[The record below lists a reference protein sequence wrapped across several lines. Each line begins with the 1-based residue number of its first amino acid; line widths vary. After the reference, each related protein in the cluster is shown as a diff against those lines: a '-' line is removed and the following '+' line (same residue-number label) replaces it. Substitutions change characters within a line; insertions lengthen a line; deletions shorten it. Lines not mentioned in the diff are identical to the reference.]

1 MSIVYKRFQK
11 ISLPKKLAS
20 NTLIFVVAFFF
31 LFNLHNGHNWGD
43 DFSMYIRHAQNLVQG
58 IPYSQTG
65 YIYNPDTSF
74 YGPQAY
80 PPIFPLMLAPLV
92 YFFGVNLL
100 ILKIP
105 GILCFIGFLFLLNNR
120 IVRDDF
126 PESLRVLLVG
136 LVGFSP
142 VFFYQSEQILSDIPF
157 LLFTACALFLID
169 HSFTITEKYTNRWSM
184 DALIGLLIYLSY
196 GIRSIGFLLIPVVI
210 ILFFIRKRNNLRS
223 LLGIL
228 LTAAVLMG
236 FQNLLITGTGSY
248 LDQFPASFTAILP
261 LLMRMFLYYL
271 GLIIDLFPIQNDL
284 IQNGVFL
291 IFFEFAL
298 LGLLVRFKKGVS
310 SYELF
315 FLIYTGCL
323 LFWPSY
329 QGYRFLLP
337 VLPFYFLFMVEGIF
351 YISQNLV
358 RSLRAKK
365 ILSLVLI
372 GCAILIYSNSYRDVF
387 PRPLSDMQKSSTGDL
402 FAYVK
407 ANTQKDDAI
416 VFFKPRVLALY
427 TGRRSM
433 VIAVPGIGVDPLE
446 RMRQFNVDWVIAR
459 KSYDNEYQSGLR
471 DLVKQKSDQ
480 FVLVYENAEF
490 QVYRFLNK

>member
-1 MSIVYKRFQK
+1 MSIFKKRFQK
-11 ISLPKKLAS
+11 ITLPKKLAS
-20 NTLIFVVAFFF
+20 NTLILVVAFFF

-92 YFFGVNLL
+92 YFFGINLL
-100 ILKIP
+100 ILKVP
-105 GILCFIGFLFLLNNR
+105 GILSFIGFLFLLNNR

-142 VFFYQSEQILSDIPF
+142 VFFYQSEQILSDLPF
-157 LLFTACALFLID
+157 LFITACALFLID
-169 HSFTITEKYTNRWSM
+169 SSFPVYEKHAGRWQR
-184 DALIGLLIYLSY
+184 DVLIGLLIYLSY
-196 GIRSIGFLLIPVVI
+196 GSRSIGFLLIPVVI
-210 ILFFIRKRNNLRS
+210 ILFLVRKRNNLRS
-223 LLGIL
+223 LLVIL
-228 LTAAVLMG
+228 LTAAVLIG

-248 LDQFPASFTAILP
+248 FDQFPGSFTAILSI
-261 LLMRMFLYYL
+261 LLRMFLYYL
-271 GLIIDLFPIQNDL
+271 GLIINLFPIQNNL
-284 IQNGVFL
+284 MQNGVFL
-291 IFFEFAL
+291 ILFECSL
-298 LGLLVRFKKGVS
+298 LGLIVRFKKDVS

-337 VLPFYFLFMVEGIF
+337 VLPFYFLFIVEGIF

-358 RSLRAKK
+358 RFVWIRK

-372 GCAILIYSNSYRDVF
+372 GCVILIYSNSYRGVF
-387 PRPLSDMQKSSTGDL
+387 PRPLSDMEKPSTREL

-407 ANTQKDDAI
+407 AKTPKDDSI

-427 TGRRSM
+427 TDRRSV
-433 VIAVPGIGVDPLE
+433 VIAVPGIGVDPIE
-446 RMRQFNVDWVIAR
+446 RMKQFSVDWVIAR
-459 KSYDNEYQSGLR
+459 KFYDNEYQPELR
-471 DLVKQKSDQ
+471 DLVEQKPDQ
-480 FVLVYENAEF
+480 FFLVYENDDF
-490 QVYRFLNK
+490 QMYHFVNK